1 MSNATSSRRGFL
13 RSSLGAAVIAV
24 AAPFVML
31 GSVGSDPLGGGPTNS
46 TGEPGDIP
54 SQLFLSQNYPNPFNA
69 VTNIRYG
76 LPSDTHVRLTLHT
89 LLGAE
94 IQVAV
99 HRMQEAGTYTYELSI
114 PSLPSG
120 VYFYRLQT
128 DLGTLTRRM
137 TVSR

>member
-24 AAPFVML
+24 TAPFVAFGRIM
-31 GSVGSDPLGGGPTNS
+31 SDPLGGPTNS

-54 SQLFLSQNYPNPFNA
+54 QQLFLSQNYPNPFNA
-69 VTNIRYG
+69 LTNIKYG

-99 HRMQEAGTYTYELSI
+99 DRVQEAGTYVFELSA